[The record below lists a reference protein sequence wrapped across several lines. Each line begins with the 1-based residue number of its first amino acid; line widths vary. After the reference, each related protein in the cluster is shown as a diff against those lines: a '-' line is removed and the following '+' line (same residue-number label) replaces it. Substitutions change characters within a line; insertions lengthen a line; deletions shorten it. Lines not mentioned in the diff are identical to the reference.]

1 MPVSRLLREVTVG
14 ETRWVAL
21 DSRDKPVAL
30 YLERASDAARG
41 VIGERLTARVR
52 KGDAAM
58 GGVFVDLGTKGEAF
72 LRLKSGETLNEG
84 ASVAVEVAA
93 EARRGKLTRVRMA
106 DTPPTEV
113 HGPAR
118 WAAQLAGGTS
128 VAIEHKHAGDSEI
141 QAAFDDALAA
151 GVTLDGGGRLHAQ
164 RTEALV
170 AVDIDTAGRASRGGR
185 AANAL
190 AVNLAA
196 AAELARQIH
205 LRGWGGLAV
214 LDCVAPIDKAAGGKV
229 RAAFLEAFRGISNRQ
244 VKALDPSAFGL
255 MEISAD
261 WALTPLE
268 ERLLDAGGRP
278 SPETAALD
286 GLRKLEARARE
297 SRMGRLELRLPAAA
311 YGWLSASGL
320 DAAGQLAG
328 KYGARLG
335 ILPGDADVAEV
346 RAVP

>member
-1 MPVSRLLREVTVG
+1 MPVARLLREATVG

-21 DSRDKPVAL
+21 DNLDRPVAL
-30 YLERASDAARG
+30 YLERASDRG
-41 VIGERLTARVR
+41 RAVIGDRITARVR

-58 GGVFVDLGTKGEAF
+58 GGVFVDLGAKGEAF
-72 LRLKSGETLNEG
+72 LRLKSGETLTEG

-93 EARRGKLTRVRMA
+93 EARRGKLARVRMA
-106 DTPPTEV
+106 DTPSTDL

-118 WAAQLAGGTS
+118 WAAQLTGGGL
-128 VAIEHKHAGDSEI
+128 APIEDRHPGDIDI
-141 QAAFDDALAA
+141 QSAFDDAQAE
-151 GVTLDGGGRLHAQ
+151 GVTLEGGGRLHLQ

-170 AVDIDTAGRASRGGR
+170 ALDIDTAGRSSRGGR

-214 LDCVAPIDKAAGGKV
+214 LDCVAPIDKTAGGQV
-229 RAAFLEAFRGISNRQ
+229 RAAFLEAFRGISGRQ

-261 WALTPLE
+261 WAQAPLGD
-268 ERLLDAGGRP
+268 RLLEAGGKP
-278 SPETAALD
+278 TPETLALD
-286 GLRKLEARARE
+286 GLRRLESRARE
-297 SRMGRLELRLPAAA
+297 VRMGQLELRLPAAA
-311 YGWLSASGL
+311 YGWLAASGL
-320 DAAGQLAG
+320 DAPGQLAE
-328 KYGARLG
+328 KYGARLAV
-335 ILPGDADVAEV
+335 LPGDAYTAEV

>member
-1 MPVSRLLREVTVG
+1 MPVSKLLREVAVG

-21 DSRDKPVAL
+21 DSRERPVAL
-30 YLERASDAARG
+30 YLERASDAARA

-52 KGDAAM
+52 KGDAAL
-58 GGVFVDLGTKGEAF
+58 GGVFVDLGAKGEAF
-72 LRLKSGETLNEG
+72 LRLKAGETLNEG
-84 ASVAVEVAA
+84 ASVTVEVAA
-93 EARRGKLTRVRMA
+93 EARRGKLARVRMA
-106 DTPPTEV
+106 DAPSTDV
-113 HGPAR
+113 QGPAR
-118 WAAQLAGGTS
+118 WAAQLAGGAS
-128 VAIEHKHAGDSEI
+128 AAIEDRHTGDTEI
-141 QAAFDDALAA
+141 QAAFDDTLTP
-151 GVTLDGGGRLHAQ
+151 GVTLEGGGRLHLQ

-170 AVDIDTAGRASRGGR
+170 AVDIDTAGRTARGGR

-214 LDCVAPIDKAAGGKV
+214 LDCVAPIDKAAGGKA
-229 RAAFLEAFRGISNRQ
+229 RAAFLEAFRGISSRQ

-261 WALTPLE
+261 WAQAPLE
-268 ERLLDAGGRP
+268 ERLLDAGGKR
-278 SPETAALD
+278 SPETVALD
-286 GLRKLEARARE
+286 GLRQLEARARE
-297 SRMGRLELRLPAAA
+297 ARMGRLELRLPAAA
-311 YGWLSASGL
+311 YGWLSTSGL
-320 DAAGQLAG
+320 DGAGQLAG

>member
-1 MPVSRLLREVTVG
+1 MPVSRLLREMTVG
-14 ETRWVAL
+14 ETRWAAL
-21 DSRDKPVAL
+21 DSRDRPVAL
-30 YLERASDAARG
+30 YLERASDAARA
-41 VIGERLTARVR
+41 VIGERMTARVR

-72 LRLKSGETLNEG
+72 LRLKAGETLSEG

-93 EARRGKLTRVRMA
+93 EARRGKQARVRA
-106 DTPPTEV
+106 VGTPSTDI
-113 HGPAR
+113 HGPAH
-118 WAAQLAGGTS
+118 WAAQLAGGLS
-128 VAIEHKHAGDSEI
+128 AAIEDRHAGDAEI

-151 GVTLDGGGRLHAQ
+151 GVTLDGGGRLHVQ

-170 AVDIDTAGRASRGGR
+170 AADIDTAGRSSRGGR
-185 AANAL
+185 AVNAL
-190 AVNLAA
+190 AINLAA

-261 WALTPLE
+261 WALAPLE
-268 ERLLDAGGRP
+268 ERLLDAGGRR
-278 SPETAALD
+278 SPETLALD
-286 GLRKLEARARE
+286 GLRQLEARARE

-311 YGWLSASGL
+311 YGWLSVSGL

-335 ILPGDADVAEV
+335 ILPGAADVAEV
-346 RAVP
+346 GAVP

>member
-1 MPVSRLLREVTVG
+1 MPVARLLREATVG

-21 DSRDKPVAL
+21 DSLDRPVAL
-30 YLERASDAARG
+30 YLERASDRG
-41 VIGERLTARVR
+41 RAVIGERIAARVR

-58 GGVFVDLGTKGEAF
+58 GGVFVDLGAKGEAF
-72 LRLKSGETLNEG
+72 LRLKTGETLTEG
-84 ASVAVEVAA
+84 ASVVVEVAA
-93 EARRGKLTRVRMA
+93 EARRGKLARVRMA
-106 DTPPTEV
+106 DAPSTDL

-118 WAAQLAGGTS
+118 WAAQLAGGT
-128 VAIEHKHAGDSEI
+128 AAPLEDRHPGDIDI
-141 QAAFDDALAA
+141 QSAFEDALAQ
-151 GVTLDGGGRLHAQ
+151 GVTLEGGGRLHLQ

-170 AVDIDTAGRASRGGR
+170 AVDIDTAGRTSRGGR

-214 LDCVAPIDKAAGGKV
+214 LDCVAPIDKVAGGQV
-229 RAAFLEAFRGISNRQ
+229 RAAFLEAFCGISGRQ

-261 WALTPLE
+261 WTQAPLSD
-268 ERLLDAGGRP
+268 RLLEAGGKP
-278 SPETAALD
+278 TPETLALE
-286 GLRKLEARARE
+286 GLRRLEARARE
-297 SRMGRLELRLPAAA
+297 ARMGRLELRLPAAA
-311 YGWLSASGL
+311 YGWLAASGL
-320 DAAGQLAG
+320 DAAGQLAE

-335 ILPGDADVAEV
+335 IVSWDVDMAEV
-346 RAVP
+346 KAVP